1 MVTKKLTSKHS
12 CEYCGKS
19 YVKESTLLAHM
30 CEPKRRWLQR
40 DEKRVTIGFY
50 SFQRFYKLSAG
61 HKKDKTY
68 EEFAKSSF
76 YNAFVKFGSFINNA
90 KPLYPDKYIDYVVT
104 SNVKLDHWCREEMYE
119 KYAIALICK
128 EGVETALERSIN
140 TMSLWAEENNSV
152 YNHYFLYAS
161 TNRITW
167 DIKDGKISPWLVL
180 NCKSGRECLGKFT
193 EEQLSM
199 LGNVLDPGHWAM
211 RFKRN
216 PKDVE
221 LVKQITQE
229 AKL

>member
-1 MVTKKLTSKHS
+1 
-12 CEYCGKS
+12 
-19 YVKESTLLAHM
+19 
-30 CEPKRRWLQR
+30 
-40 DEKRVTIGFY
+40 
-50 SFQRFYKLSAG
+50 
-61 HKKDKTY
+61 
-68 EEFAKSSF
+68 
-76 YNAFVKFGSFINNA
+76 
-90 KPLYPDKYIDYVVT
+90 
-104 SNVKLDHWCREEMYE
+104 
-119 KYAIALICK
+119 
-128 EGVETALERSIN
+128 
-140 TMSLWAEENNSV
+140 MSLWAEENNSV